1 MPLCLMN
8 LPLSFK
14 GCSHGSKYPP
24 SHLSFKTHL
33 AFAFQISVFLLLLQM
48 KTPYR
53 EVTTPHM
60 LGYDLSLSLHILIH
74 STLEV
79 LEESLQSESSNQV
92 VSS

>member
-1 MPLCLMN
+1 
-8 LPLSFK
+8 
-14 GCSHGSKYPP
+14 
-24 SHLSFKTHL
+24 
-33 AFAFQISVFLLLLQM
+33 M

-79 LEESLQSESSNQV
+79 LKESL
-92 VSS
+92 